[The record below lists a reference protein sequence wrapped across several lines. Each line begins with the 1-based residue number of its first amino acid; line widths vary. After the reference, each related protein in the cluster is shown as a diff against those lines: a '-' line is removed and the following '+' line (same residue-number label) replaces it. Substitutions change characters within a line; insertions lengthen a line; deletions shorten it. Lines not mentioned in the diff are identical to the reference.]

1 MATTV
6 KTPQQLAEERKK
18 IIQASLAQTTM
29 EAQQSAAQQRQ
40 ALAEQTRKQSI
51 DYNQALAAAQ
61 QSAYSRGNQI
71 QQAYGQRGL
80 ANSGMQQ
87 YGQIQNRQAL
97 GGTVNQLASQNAEVA
112 RAAMDASRNVGQNL
126 QNTLMRAR
134 LGADAQQMDAD
145 EQLYAREQQGQEQQ
159 FQRALQAMEA
169 FGISPDNP
177 QYQQIMQQLF
187 AGQLDPSIL
196 SQLDEA
202 VNAPVD
208 ILGDV
213 GIKRS
218 NVGKIGKA
226 SLWASEKVSDF
237 FRLNKG
243 ESAKNQKSLFSYD
256 IGGNSIKA
264 TSAKDAEQK
273 ITEFYANKPFIANG
287 QIKVFVDATS
297 GRAMFVDVKTG
308 TQSSTYN
315 KAAEKLKG

>member
-1 MATTV
+1 MAATV

-18 IIQASLAQTTM
+18 IIQASLAQSTM

-97 GGTVNQLASQNAEVA
+97 GGAVNQLAGQNMEIT

-134 LGADAQQMDAD
+134 LGADAQQMDTD

-159 FQRALQAMEA
+159 FPTC
-169 FGISPDNP
+169 IT
-177 QYQQIMQQLF
+177 
-187 AGQLDPSIL
+187 
-196 SQLDEA
+196 
-202 VNAPVD
+202 
-208 ILGDV
+208 
-213 GIKRS
+213 
-218 NVGKIGKA
+218 
-226 SLWASEKVSDF
+226 SDGSV
-237 FRLNKG
+237 R
-243 ESAKNQKSLFSYD
+243 D
-256 IGGNSIKA
+256 
-264 TSAKDAEQK
+264 
-273 ITEFYANKPFIANG
+273 
-287 QIKVFVDATS
+287 
-297 GRAMFVDVKTG
+297 
-308 TQSSTYN
+308 
-315 KAAEKLKG
+315 